1 MEFHTDVEV
10 LFFGKNLLGQPYQ
23 EVEAFVREHDPD
35 LQTTGDGFTSFRYG
49 FGVYAP
55 YAFEDE
61 GLPVNLSSSLKKA
74 ATRKCQDTGWS
85 RMNGKASSRS
95 IARQLFGI
103 MPLVYTIFP
112 NDYF

>member
-1 MEFHTDVEV
+1 MSKKHGDGGAAMEFHTDVEV
-10 LFFGKNLLGQPYQ
+10 LFFGKNMLGQPYQ

-61 GLPVNLSSSLKKA
+61 GLPVESVIVFEKGCYA
-74 ATRKCQDTGWS
+74 
-85 RMNGKASSRS
+85 
-95 IARQLFGI
+95 
-103 MPLVYTIFP
+103 
-112 NDYF
+112 